1 MTQADFDVSYVNVA
15 YIATA
20 MGPYQNNQSGYVG
33 SPMQPVG
40 TQKNPGFQPI
50 LEQFQKK
57 FAWPSFID
65 LDGAKAPIP
74 KLPSTLELVA
84 R

>member
-1 MTQADFDVSYVNVA
+1 
-15 YIATA
+15 
-20 MGPYQNNQSGYVG
+20 
-33 SPMQPVG
+33 MQPIG
-40 TQKNPGFQPI
+40 SQKNPGFQPI

-57 FAWPSFID
+57 FDWPSFID